1 MDAEIRVERADAPM
15 EGMVVPRI
23 AVSLELLFNT
33 RTGNESVT
41 KQTAWPKSAVARH
54 HERLR

>member
-41 KQTAWPKSAVARH
+41 K
-54 HERLR
+54 

>member
-15 EGMVVPRI
+15 EGMVAPRI

-41 KQTAWPKSAVARH
+41 K
-54 HERLR
+54 